1 MPEMDGVETL
11 KQSATLQN
19 NLSKDAIMIILTANA
34 VSGAKEMFIKEGFQ
48 DYLSKPLD
56 ISKLE
61 KMLLKYLPQELIDR
75 GVSVNNHSADTC
87 KSIESDKIKTN
98 HVDWELGRKRYMDD
112 EEFYR
117 EILNMMIESE
127 ADVELEQYFEASDY
141 ENYRIKVHAVKTNLA
156 GIGAMGASDMAKQ
169 LELAIKTDNDVAYV
183 QEHHAEFIVILRQV
197 FEEIKEYLS
206 VTGS

>member
-1 MPEMDGVETL
+1 MRFILHPPILSSV
-11 KQSATLQN
+11 LQ
-19 NLSKDAIMIILTANA
+19 LFYS
-34 VSGAKEMFIKEGFQ
+34 
-48 DYLSKPLD
+48 
-56 ISKLE
+56 
-61 KMLLKYLPQELIDR
+61 LIFGDLAR
-75 GVSVNNHSADTC
+75 
-87 KSIESDKIKTN
+87 
-98 HVDWELGRKRYMDD
+98 GRKRYMDD

>member
-1 MPEMDGVETL
+1 MSSV
-11 KQSATLQN
+11 LQ
-19 NLSKDAIMIILTANA
+19 LFYS
-34 VSGAKEMFIKEGFQ
+34 
-48 DYLSKPLD
+48 
-56 ISKLE
+56 
-61 KMLLKYLPQELIDR
+61 LIFGDLAR
-75 GVSVNNHSADTC
+75 
-87 KSIESDKIKTN
+87 
-98 HVDWELGRKRYMDD
+98 GRKRYMDD

-127 ADVELEQYFEASDY
+127 ADLELEQYFEASDY

-183 QEHHAEFIVILRQV
+183 QEHHAEFIVVLRQV